1 MFPIILG
8 FVVALA
14 FEAVAFATY
23 GSVALTDYAWV
34 GMVAW
39 GLIGAGVIVYAVRQP
54 VPAWLRGLG
63 GRLRTLVEPLVNPQS
78 RCRSSLDA
86 LVGPRR

>member
-8 FVVALA
+8 FVVALT
-14 FEAVAFATY
+14 FEAVAYATY

-54 VPAWLRGLG
+54 VPAWLCRLG
-63 GRLRTLVEPLVNPQS
+63 GRLLTLVQPQS
-78 RCRSSLDA
+78 RPCSSLDSMTGA
-86 LVGPRR
+86 RR

>member
-14 FEAVAFATY
+14 FEAVAYATY

-54 VPAWLRGLG
+54 VPAWLCRLG
-63 GRLRTLVEPLVNPQS
+63 GRLLTLMHLQPGP
-78 RCRSSLDA
+78 CSSLDA
-86 LVGPRR
+86 IPEPRR